1 MTQEKKFELHI
12 SQVFLGEEIAGINTM
27 IDTNYHPYQIS
38 KIFYEIMKK
47 DENFKLAIILAVYR
61 INNEYKENI

>member
-1 MTQEKKFELHI
+1 MTQEKKFEFHI
-12 SQVFLGEEIAGINTM
+12 TQEFSGENIAGIKLK

-47 DENFKLAIILAVYR
+47 DENFKLAIVLAVYF
-61 INNEYKENI
+61 INNEEKENI